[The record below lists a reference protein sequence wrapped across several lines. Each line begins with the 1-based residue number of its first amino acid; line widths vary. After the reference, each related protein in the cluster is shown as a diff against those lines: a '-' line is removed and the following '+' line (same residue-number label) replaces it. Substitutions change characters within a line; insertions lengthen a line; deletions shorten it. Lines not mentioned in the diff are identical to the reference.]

1 VQWLHR
7 NLVFNRMNMEGPT
20 TEQWFEAVN
29 LPIPG
34 TLAADEKKEKLS
46 NLTVESLRKV
56 ARKVKSEAEI
66 VHPLPTQGGDE
77 EKQELLDFV
86 KLHGFIQKNEVRC
99 KLVVWQLSD
108 LDFGKGVCQAQLRVS
123 LFWNP
128 RQDLAQE
135 IINVHDGH
143 NKAESEGIKWNLRLD
158 DDEGAH
164 RQYFATYEYDEDEE
178 PLRIEIP
185 ALSILHAEPNRE
197 KSEKRQVSSFVR
209 TKATKIKKKTK
220 LQKYCYVRVTQMIAA
235 TLDLTH
241 TLPSGYMKDFPFD
254 SHNISLTLQM
264 RIGKFKGCKLR
275 PATVEDNVNSLV
287 YPFGYLDIPLESPEF
302 KFRKQLEWKISKD
315 KEKARHGSVQ
325 TRYQITFLIFI
336 WRKHHYYVWNIVML
350 NAVVQ
355 LLAISQVV
363 FAIGQ
368 VDILAGVMTLRLVSD
383 DKVPKLQ
390 GDTLLQRCKASCLP

>member
-1 VQWLHR
+1 
-7 NLVFNRMNMEGPT
+7 MNMEGPT

-99 KLVVWQLSD
+99 KLVVWRLSD

-128 RQDLAQE
+128 RQDFAQE

-164 RQYFATYEYDEDEE
+164 ARDGRAAPRAGPCLRAEAGAHLQQHRQPDRDGQLPRER
-178 PLRIEIP
+178 PHR
-185 ALSILHAEPNRE
+185 LH
-197 KSEKRQVSSFVR
+197 QV
-209 TKATKIKKKTK
+209 
-220 LQKYCYVRVTQMIAA
+220 
-235 TLDLTH
+235 
-241 TLPSGYMKDFPFD
+241 
-254 SHNISLTLQM
+254 
-264 RIGKFKGCKLR
+264 
-275 PATVEDNVNSLV
+275 
-287 YPFGYLDIPLESPEF
+287 
-302 KFRKQLEWKISKD
+302 
-315 KEKARHGSVQ
+315 
-325 TRYQITFLIFI
+325 
-336 WRKHHYYVWNIVML
+336 
-350 NAVVQ
+350 
-355 LLAISQVV
+355 
-363 FAIGQ
+363 
-368 VDILAGVMTLRLVSD
+368 
-383 DKVPKLQ
+383 
-390 GDTLLQRCKASCLP
+390 